1 MSKKPNRFGS
11 NLNVDLDD
19 PAALT
24 SVVQSVEA
32 AEPPRA
38 EIVTEEVSE
47 PTTTN
52 TDLLAGLDAS
62 KPKAKS
68 YSFYLSEGNANDLK
82 KLAKKTKTSASK
94 VLDTILTNY
103 FNG

>member
-1 MSKKPNRFGS
+1 MAKKHNRFGD
-11 NLNVDLDD
+11 NLNVDFDD

-24 SVVQSVEA
+24 SVGQSVEPP
-32 AEPPRA
+32 EPPR
-38 EIVTEEVSE
+38 TENQPEETSE
-47 PTTTN
+47 PTATN

-82 KLAKKTKTSASK
+82 KLAKKNKVSVSK
-94 VLDTILTNY
+94 VLDTILANY

>member
-11 NLNVDLDD
+11 NLNVNLDD

-24 SVVQSVEA
+24 SVGQP
-32 AEPPRA
+32 EPPRE
-38 EIVTEEVSE
+38 EIDPVEVSE
-47 PTTTN
+47 PTATN
-52 TDLLAGLDAS
+52 TDLLAGLEAS
-62 KPKAKS
+62 KAKAKS

>member
-11 NLNVDLDD
+11 NLNADLND

-24 SVVQSVEA
+24 SVGQAAPPVEETIPAKEPESVSA
-32 AEPPRA
+32 
-38 EIVTEEVSE
+38 S
-47 PTTTN
+47 N
-52 TDLLAGLDAS
+52 DLLAGLEAS

-82 KLAKKTKTSASK
+82 KLAKKNKTSVSK

-103 FNG
+103 FNN

>member
-24 SVVQSVEA
+24 SVGQSVESV
-32 AEPPRA
+32 EPPRA
-38 EIVTEEVSE
+38 DIVPPEASE
-47 PTTTN
+47 PIETN
-52 TDLLAGLDAS
+52 TDLLAGLNVS

-68 YSFYLSEGNANDLK
+68 YSFYLSEENANGLK
-82 KLAKKTKTSASK
+82 KLAKKSKTSASK

-103 FNG
+103 FNN

>member
-1 MSKKPNRFGS
+1 MSKKHNRFGD
-11 NLNVDLDD
+11 NLKVDFDD

-24 SVVQSVEA
+24 SVAQSVETV
-32 AEPPRA
+32 EPPR
-38 EIVTEEVSE
+38 TGNQPEEVSE
-47 PTTTN
+47 PTVAN
-52 TDLLAGLDAS
+52 TDLLAGLEAS

-68 YSFYLSEGNANDLK
+68 YSFYLSEGNANELK
-82 KLAKKTKTSASK
+82 KLAKKNKASVSK

>member
-1 MSKKPNRFGS
+1 MAKKHNRFGD
-11 NLNVDLDD
+11 NLKVDFDD

-24 SVVQSVEA
+24 SVAQSVEA
-32 AEPPRA
+32 AEPPRT
-38 EIVTEEVSE
+38 EKQPEEVSE
-47 PTTTN
+47 PTATN
-52 TDLLAGLDAS
+52 TDLLAGLEAS

-82 KLAKKTKTSASK
+82 KLAKKNKASVSK

>member
-24 SVVQSVEA
+24 SMVQPVEA
-32 AEPPRA
+32 TEPPR
-38 EIVTEEVSE
+38 TENKEEVVSE
-47 PTTTN
+47 PTVTN
-52 TDLLAGLDAS
+52 TDLLAGLDTL

-68 YSFYLSEGNANDLK
+68 YSFYLSEGNANELK
-82 KLAKKTKTSASK
+82 KLAKKTKVSASK

>member
-1 MSKKPNRFGS
+1 MTKKPNRFGS

-24 SVVQSVEA
+24 SVGQT
-32 AEPPRA
+32 EPPRA
-38 EIVTEEVSE
+38 DDPPVEVSE
-47 PTTTN
+47 PVTTN
-52 TDLLAGLDAS
+52 TDLLAGLEAS

-68 YSFYLSEGNANDLK
+68 YSFYLSENSVNELK
-82 KLAKKTKTSASK
+82 KLAKKTKTSQSK

-103 FNG
+103 FNK

>member
-24 SVVQSVEA
+24 SVGQTEQPRADDPPVEA
-32 AEPPRA
+32 
-38 EIVTEEVSE
+38 SE
-47 PTTTN
+47 TVATN
-52 TDLLAGLDAS
+52 TDLLAGLEAS

-82 KLAKKTKTSASK
+82 KLARKNKTSVSK

-103 FNG
+103 FNK

>member
-24 SVVQSVEA
+24 SVGQT
-32 AEPPRA
+32 EPPRTD
-38 EIVTEEVSE
+38 ETPVEVSE
-47 PTTTN
+47 PTVAN
-52 TDLLAGLDAS
+52 TDLLAGLENS
-62 KPKAKS
+62 KAKAKS
-68 YSFYLSEGNANDLK
+68 YSFYLSESNVNELK
-82 KLAKKTKTSASK
+82 KLAKKTKTSQSK

>member
-24 SVVQSVEA
+24 SVGQT
-32 AEPPRA
+32 EPPRA
-38 EIVTEEVSE
+38 EIKTSEVSE
-47 PTTTN
+47 PAVTN
-52 TDLLAGLDAS
+52 TDLLAGLEAS

-68 YSFYLSEGNANDLK
+68 YSFYLSEGNASELK
-82 KLAKKTKTSASK
+82 KLARKTKTSASK

>member
-24 SVVQSVEA
+24 SVGQT
-32 AEPPRA
+32 EPPRA
-38 EIVTEEVSE
+38 DDIPVDESE
-47 PTTTN
+47 PTATN
-52 TDLLAGLDAS
+52 TDLLAGLEAS

>member
-1 MSKKPNRFGS
+1 MTKKPNRFGS

-24 SVVQSVEA
+24 SVVQSVETV
-32 AEPPRA
+32 EPPKT
-38 EIVTEEVSE
+38 ENQPEEVSE
-47 PTTTN
+47 ATAVN
-52 TDLLAGLDAS
+52 TDLLAGLEAS

-68 YSFYLSEGNANDLK
+68 YSFYLSEGNANELK
-82 KLAKKTKTSASK
+82 KLAKKNKASVSK
-94 VLDTILTNY
+94 VLDTILSNY